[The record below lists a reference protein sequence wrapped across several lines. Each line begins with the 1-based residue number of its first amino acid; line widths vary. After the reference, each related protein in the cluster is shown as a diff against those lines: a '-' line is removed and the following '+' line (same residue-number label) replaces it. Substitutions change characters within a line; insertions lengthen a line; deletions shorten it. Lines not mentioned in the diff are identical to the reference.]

1 MGTICAIFTLDI
13 GHLMTNLVDIKLA
26 EGAHIVV
33 HDDSNAAH
41 VIHHDGEEI
50 RCNRTTLE

>member
-1 MGTICAIFTLDI
+1 VMGTICAIFTLDI
-13 GHLMTNLVDIKLA
+13 GHLMTNHVDIKLA

-41 VIHHDGEEI
+41 VIHHG
-50 RCNRTTLE
+50 